1 MPRLEAHKKVK
12 DYETKLGY
20 PPEVVYSIYL
30 KAFEDVELAE
40 KMKSY
45 AELRKQKIGDL

>member
-45 AELRKQKIGDL
+45 AVFCLKKNGDL